1 MSNSLWPHWLQCTR
15 LLCPSLSPGVC
26 SDPCPLSQW
35 CYLTISSSAHFSFA
49 FNLSQQQVCLFVC
62 FPVSWL
68 FTSGGQRIGAPTSAS
83 VLPMNIWDWFPL
95 GLTGL
100 TSLKYKGLKSLLQ
113 HHSLKA
119 SVFRDSVFFV
129 VQLTSVAGKTIAL
142 DYADIC
148 WCSEPSAFQYA
159 V

>member
-1 MSNSLWPHWLQCTR
+1 MTPLTVVHQASMSFTISWSLLR
-15 LLCPSLSPGVC
+15 FMSIESVMLSNHLIF
-26 SDPCPLSQW
+26 CPLLLLPS
-35 CYLTISSSAHFSFA
+35 IFPSSRF
-49 FNLSQQQVCLFVC
+49 VCLFVC
-62 FPVSWL
+62 FFPVSWL

-83 VLPMNIWDWFPL
+83 VLPMNIWGWFPL

-148 WCSEPSAFQYA
+148 WFSEPSAFQYA